1 MTVKVVAG
9 QSLPDV
15 ALQFCGDVDRVV
27 EIAELNGLAVDF
39 VASSSMEL
47 VVPDVRNAMRSRIEA
62 SGAEF
67 CTGEV
72 EQTTRQRDNETT
84 SVYGFMD

>member
-1 MTVKVVAG
+1 MTVKVVSG

-15 ALQFCGDVDRVV
+15 ALQFCGDIDRVV
-27 EIAELNGLAVDF
+27 EIAELNGLPVDF
-39 VASSSMEL
+39 VASASMEL
-47 VVPDVRNAMRSRIEA
+47 IVPDVKSVMRSRIEA

-72 EQTTRQRDNETT
+72 K
-84 SVYGFMD
+84 

>member
-27 EIAELNGLAVDF
+27 EIAELNGLPVDF

-47 VVPDVRNAMRSRIEA
+47 IVPDVRNAVKSRIEA

-72 EQTTRQRDNETT
+72 ERGAMGDER
-84 SVYGFMD
+84 

>member
-15 ALQFCGDVDRVV
+15 ALQFCGDIDRVV
-27 EIAELNGLAVDF
+27 EIAELNGLPVDF

-47 VVPDVRNAMRSRIEA
+47 VVPDVRNVMRSRIEA

-84 SVYGFMD
+84 SAYGFMD

>member
-1 MTVKVVAG
+1 MIVEVKAG
-9 QSLPDV
+9 QSLVDV

-27 EIAELNGLAVDF
+27 EIAELNGLEVDY
-39 VASSSMEL
+39 VAESSMEL

-67 CTGEV
+67 CTGEI
-72 EQTTRQRDNETT
+72 
-84 SVYGFMD
+84 

>member
-1 MTVKVVAG
+1 MIVEVKAG
-9 QSLPDV
+9 QSLVDV

-39 VASSSMEL
+39 VASSSMEM
-47 VVPDVRNAMRSRIEA
+47 VVPDVRNVMRSRIEA
-62 SGAEF
+62 PGAEF

-72 EQTTRQRDNETT
+72 E
-84 SVYGFMD
+84 

>member
-15 ALQFCGDVDRVV
+15 ALQFCGDIDRVV
-27 EIAELNGLAVDF
+27 EIAELNGLPVDF

-47 VVPDVRNAMRSRIEA
+47 VVPDVRNVMVERIKNSEA
-62 SGAEF
+62 VF
-67 CTGEV
+67 CTGV
-72 EQTTRQRDNETT
+72 I
-84 SVYGFMD
+84 

>member
-1 MTVKVVAG
+1 MTVKVVSG
-9 QSLPDV
+9 QSLVDV
-15 ALQFCGDVDRVV
+15 ALQFCGDVDRAV
-27 EIAELNGLAVDF
+27 EIAELNGLPVDY

-84 SVYGFMD
+84 SAYGFMD

>member
-1 MTVKVVAG
+1 MIVEVKAG

-15 ALQFCGDVDRVV
+15 ALQFCGDVDRAV
-27 EIAELNGLAVDF
+27 EIAELNGLPVDF
-39 VASSSMEL
+39 VASASMEL

-67 CTGEV
+67 CTGE
-72 EQTTRQRDNETT
+72 
-84 SVYGFMD
+84 MK

>member
-1 MTVKVVAG
+1 MIVEVKAG
-9 QSLPDV
+9 QSLVDV

-27 EIAELNGLAVDF
+27 EIAELNGLVVDF
-39 VASSSMEL
+39 VATSSMEL

-84 SVYGFMD
+84 SAYGFMD

>member
-1 MTVKVVAG
+1 MIVEVKAG

-27 EIAELNGLAVDF
+27 EIAELNGLPVDF
-39 VASSSMEL
+39 VATSSMEM
-47 VVPDVRNAMRSRIEA
+47 VVPDVRNAMVERIKNSEA
-62 SGAEF
+62 VF

-72 EQTTRQRDNETT
+72 E
-84 SVYGFMD
+84 